1 MSTTATFPWLPRSGG
16 RALARCGGRAPGLR
30 IALLVLV
37 LGGCE
42 ALDPMI
48 SQQKVKPY
56 RESDFWPDR
65 ISMRPPQ
72 PGTVAREDVLAPEV
86 ATGRGPDGK
95 VLTRLPVPVTRAL
108 LERGRGRF
116 EIACAACHG
125 YLGDGV
131 SLVARNMSLRPPPSL
146 LARAQQPDGWYF
158 QVMSEG
164 FGLMPSYAS
173 VLAVEDRWAIVAYL
187 RALQLS
193 QSARIEQLPP
203 AERAR
208 LEKDAAEGRA
218 PGRAAPA
225 APGGTPPDKE
235 PR

>member
-1 MSTTATFPWLPRSGG
+1 MRRWVA
-16 RALARCGGRAPGLR
+16 ALVGL
-30 IALLVLV
+30 AL

-42 ALDPMI
+42 VFDPMI
-48 SQQKVKPY
+48 SQQKVKTY
-56 RESDFWPDR
+56 RESEFWPDR
-65 ISMRPPQ
+65 VSMRAPQ
-72 PGTVAREDVLAPEV
+72 AGTVAREELFPPEV

-95 VLTRLPVPVTRAL
+95 ALTRVPLPVNRAL
-108 LERGRGRF
+108 LERGRNRF
-116 EIACAACHG
+116 DVNCAVCHG

-164 FGLMPSYAS
+164 FGVMPSYAS
-173 VLAVEDRWAIVAYL
+173 QLTVEDRWSIVAYL

-193 QSARIEQLPP
+193 QMQRADQLPP

-208 LEKDAAEGRA
+208 LEGEGR
-218 PGRAAPA
+218 
-225 APGGTPPDKE
+225 
-235 PR
+235 

>member
-1 MSTTATFPWLPRSGG
+1 MTPASRASRRPRGAPRA
-16 RALARCGGRAPGLR
+16 RALPL
-30 IALLVLV
+30 ALAVLA
-37 LGGCE
+37 LAGCE

-48 SQQKVKPY
+48 TQQKVKAY
-56 RESDFWPDR
+56 RVSDFWPDR
-65 ISMRPPQ
+65 IAMRPPQ
-72 PGTVAREDVLAPEV
+72 PGTVAREDVLPLEV
-86 ATGRGPDGK
+86 ATGRGADGR
-95 VLTRLPVPVTRAL
+95 VLTKLPVPVTREL
-108 LERGRGRF
+108 LERGRHRF
-116 EIACAACHG
+116 DINCAVCHG
-125 YLGDGV
+125 YLADGV

-193 QSARIEQLPP
+193 QSARLETLPP

-208 LEKDAAEGRA
+208 LDR
-218 PGRAAPA
+218 
-225 APGGTPPDKE
+225 E
-235 PR
+235 PK

>member
-1 MSTTATFPWLPRSGG
+1 MSRLARAVPRRSAALL
-16 RALARCGGRAPGLR
+16 ALAAAASL
-30 IALLVLV
+30 A
-37 LGGCE
+37 GCE

-48 SQQKVKPY
+48 TQQKVKPY
-56 RESDFWPDR
+56 RESDFWADR

-95 VLTRLPVPVTRAL
+95 VLERLPVPVTRKL
-108 LERGRGRF
+108 LERGRTRF
-116 EIACAACHG
+116 DIHCAVCHG
-125 YLGDGV
+125 HLGDGV

-146 LARAQQPDGWYF
+146 LARAGQTDGWYF

-173 VLAVEDRWAIVAYL
+173 HLSAEDRWAVVAYL

-193 QSARIEQLPP
+193 QSARVDQLAPQD
-203 AERAR
+203 RAR
-208 LEKDAAEGRA
+208 LQGESR
-218 PGRAAPA
+218 
-225 APGGTPPDKE
+225 
-235 PR
+235 

>member
-1 MSTTATFPWLPRSGG
+1 MTR
-16 RALARCGGRAPGLR
+16 RARAAGLAP
-30 IALLVLV
+30 ALLAL
-37 LGGCE
+37 LAAGGCE

-72 PGTVAREDVLAPEV
+72 PGTVAREDALTSPLV
-86 ATGRGPDGK
+86 TGRGPDGK
-95 VLTRLPVPVTRAL
+95 VLAELPIPVTRAL
-108 LERGRGRF
+108 LETGRKRF
-116 EIACAACHG
+116 EIICAACHG

-173 VLAVEDRWAIVAYL
+173 VLPVEERWAIVAYL

-193 QSARIEQLPP
+193 QSARVDQLAPEDR
-203 AERAR
+203 AKLER
-208 LEKDAAEGRA
+208 EGR
-218 PGRAAPA
+218 
-225 APGGTPPDKE
+225 
-235 PR
+235 

>member
-1 MSTTATFPWLPRSGG
+1 MRP
-16 RALARCGGRAPGLR
+16 
-30 IALLVLV
+30 ALLVALAV
-37 LGGCE
+37 ALAGCE

-48 SQQKVKPY
+48 TQQKMKPY

-65 ISMRPPQ
+65 IAMRPPQ
-72 PGTVAREDVLAPEV
+72 PGTVAQEDFIPADV

-95 VLTRLPVPVTRAL
+95 VLTRSPVPVTRAL
-108 LERGRGRF
+108 LERGRHHF
-116 EIACAACHG
+116 DITCAACHG

-131 SLVARNMSLRPPPSL
+131 SLVARNMSLRAPPSL

-173 VLAVEDRWAIVAYL
+173 VLTVEDRWAIVAYL

-193 QSARIEQLPP
+193 QSVRVDQLPP

-208 LEKDAAEGRA
+208 LEKESR
-218 PGRAAPA
+218 
-225 APGGTPPDKE
+225 
-235 PR
+235 